1 MIASAAYRDF
11 EKVFRARADTSEL
24 AAIRKFVEQ
33 VAREAALDVERIFDL
48 KVAVSE
54 ACANALE
61 HAGCDSGWLEVCAR
75 CEGRRLTFVITDR
88 GLFKPPSAERREC
101 LNRGM
106 GLPLMVALMDEVSFA
121 RAPGGG
127 TQVSLTVWL
136 DHDWPRPAS

>member
-1 MIASAAYRDF
+1 MIASAAHREF

-24 AAIRKFVEQ
+24 AAIRRFVEQ
-33 VAREAALDVERIFDL
+33 IALEVALDVERIFDL

-61 HAGCDSGWLEVCAR
+61 HAGCESGWLEVCAR
-75 CEGRRLTFVITDR
+75 CEGHRLTFIITDR

-101 LNRGM
+101 PNRGM

-121 RAPGGG
+121 RTPGGG
-127 TQVSLTVWL
+127 TQVSLSVFL
-136 DHDWPRPAS
+136 DKDATLSL